1 MTQQTITAN
10 PVNKSAVLDLK
21 EYQRSHAVALTAVQR
36 SALREAVKTLAIE
49 PSDDGEGLYHLTPS
63 STVGAVEV
71 EGLSVVIKPKIP
83 MPQVLSLALYTMDAG
98 IIRQPSPFHFEDED
112 ALPDLLAQ
120 ALAMAARRA
129 FSRGLLHGYRT
140 EEEALYGVR
149 GRIRFD
155 EQLRRRFGRSL
166 PVEIRYDDFT
176 DDIME
181 NRLVKAAAGRLS
193 AMQLSGAS
201 RRGLGWIAGTLANV
215 ASVEYPPNAVPEVS
229 FDRLNEHYRGVV
241 DLARLVL
248 RHSAFQSSRGAV
260 RAIGFLF
267 DMNDV
272 FQRFITRALR
282 EALGSSEREFGE
294 RYIRTLDEGGK
305 VHLKPDLVW
314 QRSGR
319 VVLVGDAK
327 YKRVQDDRVP
337 NADLYQ
343 LLAYATALDLSGGLL
358 VYAKGEADVAT
369 HTVRHTGKRLDVMAL
384 DLGGSLNDVLHRVG
398 GKGGVAE
405 RVRDIASH

>member
-1 MTQQTITAN
+1 MCSI
-10 PVNKSAVLDLK
+10 DLT
-21 EYQRSHAVALTAVQR
+21 EYQRSEATPLTIAQR
-36 SALREAVKTLAIE
+36 DALREAVGDMTIE
-49 PSDDGEGLYHLTPS
+49 PAISREGEYVLRPS

-155 EQLRRRFGRSL
+155 EQLRRRFGRPL
-166 PVEIRYDDFT
+166 PVEVRYDDFT

-181 NRLVKAAAGRLS
+181 NRLVKAAAGRLA
-193 AMQLSGAS
+193 AMHLNAAS
-201 RRGLGWIAGTLANV
+201 RRGLGWIAANA

-248 RHSAFQSSRGAV
+248 RHSAFQSSRGKTG
-260 RAIGFLF
+260 AIGFLF
-267 DMNDV
+267 NMNEV
-272 FQRFITRALR
+272 FQRFVTRALR
-282 EALGSSEREFGE
+282 EKLGVSERDFGL
-294 RYIRTLDEGGK
+294 IKVNSLDEGDK
-305 VHLKPDLVW
+305 VKIEPDLVW
-314 QRSGR
+314 QRADR
-319 VVLVGDAK
+319 PVFVGDAK
-327 YKRVQDDRVP
+327 YKDLGDRDARH
-337 NADLYQ
+337 ADLYQ
-343 LLAYATALDLSGGLL
+343 LFAYTTALNLPGGLL
-358 VYAKGEADVAT
+358 VYAKSGADDDHSAL
-369 HTVRHTGKRLDVMAL
+369 HHVRHAGKLLEIASL
-384 DLGGSLNDVLHRVG
+384 DLGGTLDDVLLRVG
-398 GKGGVAE
+398 N
-405 RVRDIASH
+405 IAHKVCTLACRAPTSH